1 LVEFDFGVEST
12 DARHKMA
19 RTNHLL
25 DWTLVGQGNMHPI
38 YGEFN

>member
-1 LVEFDFGVEST
+1 VVIVITIAIGLVEFDFGVEST

-25 DWTLVGQGNMHPI
+25 D
-38 YGEFN
+38 